1 MHDLYWDNNEI
12 NNKINNEIDNTLNFN
27 KVIDLIKEENTQ
39 LLSQLKAILYEL
51 FTPEV
56 FTKIFIQ
63 RLHRLGDAYN
73 TQNMKNCILYANL
86 DNILSEFIAF
96 TDIHDADIKL
106 YKFLKQTYNIEFN
119 DFNLIKNLCNEKL
132 INNNIRNLIINIL
145 QSYIDQKLIVY
156 DNPYKEHD
164 PYEFYL
170 LKDNIND
177 IQYSSRSPEDFS
189 IDRTTPIIV
198 INNDV
203 ETNEEFTDINDI
215 DIHHIHLI
223 DKYKEKKKLD
233 NDIHFTTYNTDDDNI
248 LSDGIEDVAAGSAF
262 NKTVLLEFIQGNT
275 EKIKQALLNH
285 GYKKVYINTNSIK
298 TNRKYKRIAKIIKR
312 EENKIDDWNNELN
325 KLKNKINKDKAKIAH
340 SDKSDINKYLEYL
353 LNNDSN
359 FINKLTQLIK
369 ALFPREVFQKFIKD
383 EYIPFLTEE
392 KDELCSEV
400 FIDYIY
406 NVDIYDFVTSF
417 NKDAESLISN
427 FVEEISQQYN
437 IIEVNTIINAL
448 FGSYNNIYLFIQ
460 KQVIELYNQYDAQK
474 GFFRKIAEREYDPYE
489 FYLIKDKIG
498 DLQYSSRTPYTFSE
512 DRTSPIIV
520 INDHV
525 ELAEDDADHHL
536 QLIEH
541 YKEKYKDNNKIFF
554 NTRTDDD
561 ITDLPDNITETA
573 AGSVFNKTV
582 LLEYAQGDINKIKQV
597 LLNHGYK
604 KIYINNNN
612 NETSQEYK
620 RIAKIIKKNRI
631 IMN

>member
-1 MHDLYWDNNEI
+1 MHDLYWDNNE
-12 NNKINNEIDNTLNFN
+12 INNEIDNTLNFN

-39 LLSQLKAILYEL
+39 LLSQLKTILYEL

-96 TDIHDADIKL
+96 TDIHDANIEL
-106 YKFLKQTYNIEFN
+106 YKFFKQTYNIEFN

-198 INNDV
+198 INDDV

-223 DKYKEKKKLD
+223 DKYKKKKKLN

-298 TNRKYKRIAKIIKR
+298 TNRKYKRIAKFIKR
-312 EENKIDDWNNELN
+312 KENKMDNWNNELN
-325 KLKNKINKDKAKIAH
+325 KLKNKINKDKDKIAH
-340 SDKSDINKYLEYL
+340 LDKSNINKYLEYL

-392 KDELCSEV
+392 KDELCSKA

-573 AGSVFNKTV
+573 AGSVFNRTV